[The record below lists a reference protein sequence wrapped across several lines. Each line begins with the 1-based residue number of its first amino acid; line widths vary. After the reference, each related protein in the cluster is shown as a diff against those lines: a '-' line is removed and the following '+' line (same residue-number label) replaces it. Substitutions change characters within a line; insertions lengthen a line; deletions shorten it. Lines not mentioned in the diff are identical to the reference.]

1 MQPPAVTAGL
11 VAAVHPR
18 FSVRPR
24 RRLGDAVGHLL
35 GMTGLDAVVA
45 HAASL
50 VADAD
55 VPALVAEL
63 QAHVQINR
71 LGRKLAPWGCSGRR
85 HFHAPCKEWKA
96 VLTRRRA
103 DLSVPHSIFG
113 ATQARQLLRPSRYTT
128 GSALIDPLLTV
139 TLARLSDRSAAVAA

>member
-18 FSVRPR
+18 FAVRPR

-35 GMTGLDAVVA
+35 GLPGLDAVAA
-45 HAASL
+45 HAASI

-63 QAHVQINR
+63 KAHVQIDR

-85 HFHAPCKEWKA
+85 HFHAPSAKEWNA

-103 DLSVPHSIFG
+103 DLSVPHSIF
-113 ATQARQLLRPSRYTT
+113 
-128 GSALIDPLLTV
+128 
-139 TLARLSDRSAAVAA
+139 